1 MARGDQ
7 RVSSSDGGDDFS
19 SNNKGSGESNRGSS
33 SDSSHRSES
42 VTWTSSPSAVAQIR
56 DALIVHSSAG
66 ALRLVLQQL
75 TLRDQGRD
83 VGTHEVI
90 DGIVD
95 VHGNLV
101 VVPIAAAVRADP
113 AASAA
118 LDAALARLRAEI
130 SAELGAAPD
139 SLEVVIDADRTRR
152 VHVVRSVEVSP
163 AEVTGPPPH
172 PALHDGR
179 HHIVHHA
186 PALDELRDRL
196 APPPPGLLARLRGV
210 LARGARRA

>member
-7 RVSSSDGGDDFS
+7 RVSRSDNSSS
-19 SNNKGSGESNRGSS
+19 TPGSS
-33 SDSSHRSES
+33 PHGES
-42 VTWTSSPSAVAQIR
+42 VTWTSSPSAVVAIR

-75 TLRDQGRD
+75 TLREHGD
-83 VGTHEVI
+83 VVGSHEVI

-95 VHGNLV
+95 VDGNLV
-101 VVPIAAAVRADP
+101 VMPLAEAVRADP
-113 AASAA
+113 ATSTA
-118 LDAALARLRAEI
+118 LDAALVRLRGEI
-130 SAELGAAPD
+130 SAELGSAPD

-152 VHVVRSVEVSP
+152 VLVVLTMEVSP
-163 AEVTGPPPH
+163 ADVTGPPPH

-186 PALDELRDRL
+186 PALDELRDRM

-210 LARGARRA
+210 LTRAARRDR

>member
-1 MARGDQ
+1 M
-7 RVSSSDGGDDFS
+7 
-19 SNNKGSGESNRGSS
+19 
-33 SDSSHRSES
+33 
-42 VTWTSSPSAVAQIR
+42 SAIR

-75 TLRDQGRD
+75 TLRDQGAA
-83 VGTHEVI
+83 VGSHEVI

-95 VHGNLV
+95 VEGNLV
-101 VVPIAAAVRADP
+101 VVPLAEAVRADP
-113 AASAA
+113 AASSA

-130 SAELGAAPD
+130 SAVLGSAPD

-152 VHVVRSVEVSP
+152 VLVVLTMEISP
-163 AEVTGPPPH
+163 ADVTGPPPH

-186 PALDELRDRL
+186 PALDELRDRM
-196 APPPPGLLARLRGV
+196 APPPPGLLAWLRGV
-210 LARGARRA
+210 LARGAPRDR

>member
-7 RVSSSDGGDDFS
+7 RVSSSDNSDDSGSTS
-19 SNNKGSGESNRGSS
+19 SGTSHSSTSSGSP
-33 SDSSHRSES
+33 HSES
-42 VTWTSSPSAVAQIR
+42 VTWTSSPSAVSAIR

-75 TLRDQGRD
+75 TLRDQGAA
-83 VGTHEVI
+83 VGSHEVI

-95 VHGNLV
+95 VEGNLV
-101 VVPIAAAVRADP
+101 VVPLAEAVRADP
-113 AASAA
+113 AASSA

-130 SAELGAAPD
+130 SAALGSAPD

-152 VHVVRSVEVSP
+152 VLVVLTMEISP
-163 AEVTGPPPH
+163 ADVTGPPPH

-186 PALDELRDRL
+186 PALDELRDRM

-210 LARGARRA
+210 LARGAPRDR

>member
-1 MARGDQ
+1 M
-7 RVSSSDGGDDFS
+7 
-19 SNNKGSGESNRGSS
+19 
-33 SDSSHRSES
+33 
-42 VTWTSSPSAVAQIR
+42 VAIR

-75 TLRDQGRD
+75 TLREHGD
-83 VGTHEVI
+83 VVGSHEVI

-95 VHGNLV
+95 VDGNLV
-101 VVPIAAAVRADP
+101 VMPLAEAVRADP
-113 AASAA
+113 ATSTA
-118 LDAALARLRAEI
+118 LDAALVRLRGEI
-130 SAELGAAPD
+130 SAELGSAPD

-152 VHVVRSVEVSP
+152 VLVVLTMEVSP
-163 AEVTGPPPH
+163 ADVTGPPPH

-186 PALDELRDRL
+186 PALDELRDRM

-210 LARGARRA
+210 LTRAARRDR

>member
-7 RVSSSDGGDDFS
+7 RVGSSDDSRSGGSDGGDGGGDV
-19 SNNKGSGESNRGSS
+19 
-33 SDSSHRSES
+33 ES
-42 VTWTSSPSAVAQIR
+42 VRWTGSPSAVAAIR

-75 TLRDQGRD
+75 TLRERGEV
-83 VGTHEVI
+83 VGSHEVI
-90 DGIVD
+90 DGVIDVD
-95 VHGNLV
+95 GNLV
-101 VVPIAAAVRADP
+101 VVPIAESVRADP
-113 AASAA
+113 DTSAA

-130 SAELGAAPD
+130 SAELGAVPD

-152 VHVVRSVEVSP
+152 VLVVPSFDVSP
-163 AEVTGPPPH
+163 ARVTGPPPH

-196 APPPPGLLARLRGV
+196 APPSPGLLARLRDA
-210 LARGARRA
+210 LARGARRTR